1 MATTKMG
8 PDFFRSGST
17 WVRADFHL
25 HTKADKE
32 FKYVGNEN
40 DFVKSYVEK
49 LKASDVQVG
58 VISNHNKFDR
68 GEFLALRKLGLSEGI
83 LLLPGVELSVND
95 GSNGIHTL
103 FIFSDEWIAD
113 GSDHINPMLQTV
125 FQTKT
130 PAEYENENGRTKE
143 GLTTILETIKSYHKD
158 FFLIF
163 AHVEDRSGLWNE
175 LDGGRIEELGKN
187 KDFIE
192 FTCGFQKVRT
202 HDLPDRKCRTK
213 VKNWLGDSYPAE
225 VEGSDCKSIEQIG
238 KGEKCYL
245 KIGAFNFEAVKFAL
259 RDFAN
264 RVAKEPLRHKRSY
277 IQSVR
282 FDGGTLNGHE
292 VHFSPELNTLIGIRG
307 SGKSSIIEA
316 IRYGLDIPFGE
327 KPQDSDYKQKLIRHT
342 LGSGGKVTITA
353 VDGFGQAY
361 EVRRIW
367 DHRPEV
373 FVNNIQQ
380 PGVTIRETV
389 ISRPLYFGQ
398 KDLSSSGEGFEKDLV
413 EKLLGSGINETRQK
427 IEEQKGKVQQA
438 VQRYK
443 KLSDLATRKEENTQ
457 KKQNAEFQL
466 ERYRKYGLEE
476 KLQKQIDFDA
486 DARKLNEM
494 NHSVEQFRSALSAV
508 LTEHEDTLRNH
519 VFYKSKQNLEFF
531 SGYFLVYQTVLNQLN
546 SLVASL
552 SILQQVSPDLTKKKT
567 DFTAI
572 ISGLKEQFAAT
583 ERAIADELRAAGIPL
598 IRPDEFRQL
607 NKIIEQTKAILE
619 ELEKEQ
625 TKSDTIY
632 KELLSEL
639 SVLGDL
645 WHQEYLLIKAEMDKV
660 NATHSSLSI
669 DVGYKDDKEA
679 YKTFLREMMRGS
691 NLRETMF
698 VKLTEQFADMCEIFK
713 DKAKADEIL
722 GNNAAVFWEYF
733 IAELETLLVW
743 KVPNKFTI
751 KYKGKELREHSLGQR
766 SSALILFVLSQR
778 EHDVIIIDQPEDD
791 LDNQTIYQDVI
802 KLIYGLKQ
810 DTQFIF
816 ATHNPN
822 FPVLGDAEMVV
833 SCEYMNDQVVVHP
846 GSIDDK
852 AVQERIVNIMEGG
865 EEAFNRRKEIYGIW
879 KPQNSSK

>member
-1 MATTKMG
+1 MSANQTIEE
-8 PDFFRSGST
+8 FFRSGST

-25 HTKADKE
+25 HTKADAE
-32 FKYVGNEN
+32 FVYSGDEKFY
-40 DFVKSYVEK
+40 FSSYVEA
-49 LKASDVQVG
+49 LVTAQIRIG
-58 VISNHNKFDR
+58 VITNHNKFDKQ
-68 GEFLALRKLGLSEGI
+68 EFEGLRKTALKRGI
-83 LLLPGVELSVND
+83 MLFPGVELSAGD
-95 GSNGIHTL
+95 GANGIHVNIVFSEAWLEQNQDYINPFLSTL
-103 FIFSDEWIAD
+103 FP
-113 GSDHINPMLQTV
+113 GKTV
-125 FQTKT
+125 QQ
-130 PAEYENENGRTKE
+130 YQNENGRSDKSLLQVVE
-143 GLTTILETIKSYHKD
+143 ELEKVGRDYGLM
-158 FFLIF
+158 F
-163 AHVEDRSGLWNE
+163 AHVEENKGLWKE
-175 LDGGRIEELGKN
+175 LSGGKLSDWQDKRYDDLRLR
-187 KDFIE
+187 
-192 FTCGFQKVRT
+192 TLGFQKVRT
-202 HDLPDRKCRTK
+202 RDLRTK
-213 VKNWLGDSYPAE
+213 VQTWLGPWYPAE
-225 VEGSDCKSIEQIG
+225 LEGSDCKKIKEIG
-238 KGEKCYL
+238 KGDPCYL
-245 KIGAFNFEAVKFAL
+245 KVGAFNFEAVKFAL
-259 RDFAN
+259 RDWPN
-264 RVAKEPLRHKRSY
+264 RVAKEPLLHKRSY
-277 IQSVR
+277 IKSVR

-292 VHFSPELNTLIGIRG
+292 VNFSPELNTLIGIRG

-316 IRYGLDIPFGE
+316 IRYGLDIPFGD
-327 KPQDSDYKQKLIRHT
+327 KPQDSEYKQKLIRHT
-342 LGSGGKVTITA
+342 LGSGGKITITA
-353 VDGFGQAY
+353 VDRFGQEY
-361 EVRRIW
+361 EIRRIW

-373 FVNNIQQ
+373 FVNSIQQ

-389 ISRPLYFGQ
+389 ISKPLYFGQ

-413 EKLLGSGINETRQK
+413 EKLLGSGIDEIRQK

-443 KLSDLATRKEENTQ
+443 KLSDLATRKEEQTQ

-486 DARKLNEM
+486 DARKIAEM
-494 NHSVEQFRSALSAV
+494 NQSVEQFRSALSAV

-519 VFYKSKQNLEFF
+519 VLYKSKQNLEFF
-531 SGYFLVYQTVLNQLN
+531 SGYFLVYQTVLKLLD
-546 SLVASL
+546 SVVASL
-552 SILQQVSPDLTKKKT
+552 SNLQQVSPELTKKKT

-583 ERAIADELRAAGIPL
+583 ERTIADELKEAGIPS

-639 SVLGDL
+639 SALGDL

-669 DVGYKDDKEA
+669 DVEYKDDKEA

-691 NLRETMF
+691 NLRETLF
-698 VKLTEQFADMCEIFK
+698 VKLTEQFADMGEIFK
-713 DKAKADEIL
+713 DKSKADEFL
-722 GNNAAVFWEYF
+722 GNYSGVFWEYF

-751 KYKGKELREHSLGQR
+751 RYKGKELREHSLGQR

-802 KLIYGLKQ
+802 KLIHGLKQ

-833 SCEYMNDQVVVHP
+833 SCEYLNDQVVVHP

>member
-1 MATTKMG
+1 MAATKTI
-8 PDFFRSGST
+8 PDFFQAGSA

-25 HTKADKE
+25 HTEADAE
-32 FKYVGNEN
+32 FAYSGDEN
-40 DFVKSYVEK
+40 FYLSSYVEA
-49 LKASDVQVG
+49 LAGAQIRIA
-58 VISNHNKFDR
+58 VITNHNKFDKQ
-68 GEFLALRKLGLSEGI
+68 EFDALRKTALKKDI
-83 LLLPGVELSVND
+83 MLLPGVELSVND
-95 GSNGIHTL
+95 GANGVHANIV
-103 FIFSDEWIAD
+103 FSEAWLEHNQDY
-113 GSDHINPMLQTV
+113 INPFLSTMFPGKTV
-125 FQTKT
+125 QQ
-130 PAEYENENGRTKE
+130 YQNENGRSDKN
-143 GLTTILETIKSYHKD
+143 ILQVVEELEKVGRDYC
-158 FFLIF
+158 LIF
-163 AHVEDRSGLWNE
+163 AHVEDNKGLWSE
-175 LDGGRIEELGKN
+175 LKGGKLSDWQDKRYDDVRLRSL
-187 KDFIE
+187 
-192 FTCGFQKVRT
+192 GFQKVRT
-202 HDLPDRKCRTK
+202 RDLKTK
-213 VKNWLGDSYPAE
+213 VQGWLGSWYPAE

-238 KGEKCYL
+238 KGEKCYI

-259 RDFAN
+259 RDSLN
-264 RVAKEPLRHKRSY
+264 RVAKEPIAHKRSY

-342 LGSGGKVTITA
+342 LGSGGKITITA

-389 ISRPLYFGQ
+389 ISKPLYFGQ

-413 EKLLGSGINETRQK
+413 EKLLGSGIDEIRQK

-438 VQRYK
+438 VQRYR
-443 KLSDLATRKEENTQ
+443 KLSDIATRKEEHTQ

-486 DARKLNEM
+486 DARKLTEM
-494 NHSVEQFRSALSAV
+494 NQSVEQFRSALSSV
-508 LTEHEDTLRNH
+508 LTEHEDILRNH
-519 VFYKSKQNLEFF
+519 VLYKSKQNREFF
-531 SGYFLVYQTVLNQLN
+531 AEYFLVYQTVLKQLDSVVTSSSN
-546 SLVASL
+546 LKT
-552 SILQQVSPDLTKKKT
+552 VSPELTKKKNK
-567 DFTAI
+567 FAEI
-572 ISGLKEQFAAT
+572 ISSLKEQFAAT
-583 ERAIADELRAAGIPL
+583 ERTIADELKAAGIPA

-619 ELEKEQ
+619 ELQKEQ

-632 KELLSEL
+632 KDLLSEL
-639 SVLGDL
+639 SVLGGL

-691 NLRETMF
+691 NLRETLF
-698 VKLTEQFADMCEIFK
+698 VKLTDQFADMSEIFK
-713 DKAKADEIL
+713 DKAKADEVL
-722 GNNAAVFWEYF
+722 GNNSTVFWEYF
-733 IAELETLLVW
+733 TNELETLLVW

-778 EHDVIIIDQPEDD
+778 EHDVIVIDQPEDD

-802 KLIYGLKQ
+802 KLIHGLKQ

-833 SCEYMNDQVVVHP
+833 SCEYLNDQVVVHP

>member
-1 MATTKMG
+1 MSVNQTIEE
-8 PDFFRSGST
+8 FFRSGST

-25 HTKADKE
+25 HTKADAE
-32 FKYVGNEN
+32 FVYSGDD
-40 DFVKSYVEK
+40 DFYFSSYVEA
-49 LKASDVQVG
+49 LATSQIRVG
-58 VISNHNKFDR
+58 VVTNHNKFDKH
-68 GEFLALRKLGLSEGI
+68 EFEGLRKTALKKGI
-83 LLLPGVELSVND
+83 MLLPGVELSAGDDVHVNIVFSEAWLEQSQD
-95 GSNGIHTL
+95 YISPFLTTMFPGKTL
-103 FIFSDEWIAD
+103 
-113 GSDHINPMLQTV
+113 Q
-125 FQTKT
+125 Q
-130 PAEYENENGRTKE
+130 YQNENGRSDKSLLQVVDE
-143 GLTTILETIKSYHKD
+143 LEKVGRDYGLV
-158 FFLIF
+158 F
-163 AHVEDRSGLWNE
+163 AHVEDNKGLWNK
-175 LDGGRIEELGKN
+175 LSGGQLSDWQDRRYEDLRHR
-187 KDFIE
+187 
-192 FTCGFQKVRT
+192 TLGFQKVRT
-202 HDLPDRKCRTK
+202 RDLRTK
-213 VKNWLGDSYPAE
+213 VQTWLGPWYPAE
-225 VEGSDCKSIEQIG
+225 LEGSDCKKIEEIG
-238 KGEKCYL
+238 KGDPCYV
-245 KIGAFNFEAVKFAL
+245 KVGAFNFEAVKFAL
-259 RDFAN
+259 RDWPN
-264 RVAKEPLRHKRSY
+264 RVAKEPILHKRSY
-277 IQSVR
+277 IKSVR

-292 VHFSPELNTLIGIRG
+292 VNFSPELNTLIGIRG

-316 IRYGLDIPFGE
+316 IRYGLDIPFGD
-327 KPQDSDYKQKLIRHT
+327 KPQDSEYKQKLIRHT
-342 LGSGGKVTITA
+342 LGSGGKITITA

-373 FVNNIQQ
+373 FVNGIQQ

-389 ISRPLYFGQ
+389 ISKPLYFGQ

-413 EKLLGSGINETRQK
+413 EKLLGSGIDEIRQK
-427 IEEQKGKVQQA
+427 IEEQKGKVQQS

-443 KLSDLATRKEENTQ
+443 KLSDLATRKEEHTQ

-486 DARKLNEM
+486 DARKLAEM
-494 NHSVEQFRSALSAV
+494 NQSVELFRLALSAV

-519 VFYKSKQNLEFF
+519 VLYKSKQNLEFF
-531 SGYFLVYQTVLNQLN
+531 SGYFLVYQTVLKLLD
-546 SLVASL
+546 SVVASL
-552 SILQQVSPDLTKKKT
+552 SNLQQVSPELTKKKT

-583 ERAIADELRAAGIPL
+583 ERTIADELKEAGIPS

-625 TKSDTIY
+625 TKSNTIY

-669 DVGYKDDKEA
+669 DVGYKNDKEA

-691 NLRETMF
+691 NLRETTF
-698 VKLTEQFADMCEIFK
+698 VKLTEQFADMGEIFK
-713 DKAKADEIL
+713 DKAKADESL
-722 GNNAAVFWEYF
+722 GNNSAVFWEYF

-778 EHDVIIIDQPEDD
+778 EHDVIVIDQPEDD

-802 KLIYGLKQ
+802 KLIHGLKQ

-833 SCEYMNDQVVVHP
+833 SCEYLNDQVVVHP
-846 GSIDDK
+846 GSIDNK